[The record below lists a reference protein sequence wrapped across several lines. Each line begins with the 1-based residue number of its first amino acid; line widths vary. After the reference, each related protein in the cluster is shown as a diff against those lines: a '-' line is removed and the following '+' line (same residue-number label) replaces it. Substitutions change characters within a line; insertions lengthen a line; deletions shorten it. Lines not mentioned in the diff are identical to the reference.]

1 MAVPEVRLPETI
13 DNTPHW
19 PSMFRLAIQLCR
31 DSMGQGEGREVVV
44 MMLEFGARL
53 EEERRG

>member
-13 DNTPHW
+13 DITPNW
-19 PSMFRLAIQLCR
+19 PGMFRLAIQLCR